1 MKKIKIIE
9 DDKNIYKELKIL
21 LENNNYIVTEENPDL
36 ILLDINLPNESG
48 FTICRKVKQTI
59 NVPIIFLTARDTIE
73 DEILAFGVG
82 GDDFIKKPYDP
93 NILLLRIEKLLKLT
107 SNNNILIY
115 ENLILDTT
123 NMIIKNNDKSIDL
136 TKNEIKILSY
146 LFNNKVAKK
155 EDLINFLWKNNIYID
170 ENTLYVNISR
180 LRDKLKEIDQIDFIK
195 TVRNVGYKI

>member
-48 FTICRKVKQTI
+48 FTICRKVKQTT

-107 SNNNILIY
+107 SNNNILTY

>member
-48 FTICRKVKQTI
+48 FTICRKVKQTT

-107 SNNNILIY
+107 SNNILTY

>member
-9 DDKNIYKELKIL
+9 DDKNIYIELKIL

-48 FTICRKVKQTI
+48 FTICRKVKQTT

-107 SNNNILIY
+107 SNNILTY

>member
-1 MKKIKIIE
+1 
-9 DDKNIYKELKIL
+9 
-21 LENNNYIVTEENPDL
+21 
-36 ILLDINLPNESG
+36 
-48 FTICRKVKQTI
+48 QTT

-107 SNNNILIY
+107 SNNNILTY